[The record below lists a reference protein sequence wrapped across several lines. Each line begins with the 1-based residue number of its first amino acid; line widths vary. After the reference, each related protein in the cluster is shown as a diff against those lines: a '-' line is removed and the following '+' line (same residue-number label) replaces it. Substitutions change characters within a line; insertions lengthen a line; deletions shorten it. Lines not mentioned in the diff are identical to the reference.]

1 MQKAIAIDFDGCL
14 CVNKY
19 PEIGEPILHVI
30 DEAKKQ
36 QAADAAED
44 YGDDYDDTPPWE
56 DEDDTESEGKE

>member
-1 MQKAIAIDFDGCL
+1 MRSTGMATASTGFGLSRRRNEMQKAIAIDFDGCL

-36 QAADAAED
+36 
-44 YGDDYDDTPPWE
+44 
-56 DEDDTESEGKE
+56 